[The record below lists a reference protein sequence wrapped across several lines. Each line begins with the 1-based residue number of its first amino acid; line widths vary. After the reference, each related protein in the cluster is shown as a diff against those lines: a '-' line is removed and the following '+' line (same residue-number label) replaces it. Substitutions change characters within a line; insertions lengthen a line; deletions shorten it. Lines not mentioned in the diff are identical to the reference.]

1 MRGLSTSKPFDPL
14 LEKDDGMDTNRAG
27 RTRTQRTATRVAAIT
42 VAGVLAAGVGG
53 VGGSASASGPPT
65 TDPKPLP
72 TAPRSD
78 RVDIKKPTFSNPTKV
93 DNPLFPIGN
102 LHSAVLLGNDAGHP
116 LKIETTLLRGTKTIE
131 WNGKKVKTLVSQ
143 FVSYLDGRIHEVAL
157 DWYAQ
162 ADDGAVWYFGE
173 DVFNFKD
180 GKVADMDGT
189 WLAGKDG
196 PAGMIM
202 PADPQVGQVYR
213 AENIPGYVF
222 EEVTVKAA
230 GLTVD
235 GPRGPVPGAMVGQE
249 NHLIESFYEDKTFA
263 PGYGEFRSGVGG
275 NLEALA
281 VAVPTDARPGPAPA
295 ELDTVS
301 RGATTIFDAAATGD
315 WATASATLNAMQGA
329 WDAHRAT
336 GAVPP
341 LLATQMDHALDTLG
355 GDALFPAVADQNVEG
370 ARGAAVAVGQ
380 AAADLQLQYRSVAEV
395 DRARFELWTRQL
407 VADSGAIE
415 PDAGN
420 VTGDVTVLRR
430 VWDRFGHTVDKS
442 VARDVEAQ
450 LKSLQAA
457 AKKEDVAKAAEGA
470 QRLFNTLAQV
480 RPAV

>member
-1 MRGLSTSKPFDPL
+1 
-14 LEKDDGMDTNRAG
+14 MDTNRAG
-27 RTRTQRTATRVAAIT
+27 TTRKRRIVKTVAAMS
-42 VAGVLAAGVGG
+42 VAGVLTAGVSGTG
-53 VGGSASASGPPT
+53 VSAGASRPT
-65 TDPKPLP
+65 TPDPKPLP

-78 RVDIKKPTFSNPTKV
+78 RVDIKTPTFSNSTRI

-102 LHSAVLLGNDAGHP
+102 LHSAILLGNDAGHP
-116 LKIETTLLRGTKTIE
+116 LRIETTLLPGTKTIE
-131 WNGKKVKTLVSQ
+131 WKGKKVKTLVSQ

-180 GKVADMDGT
+180 GVLADRDGT

-213 AENIPGYVF
+213 PENIPGKVF

-235 GPRGPVPGAMVGQE
+235 GPRGPVTGAIVGQE

-263 PGYGEFRSGVGG
+263 PGYGEFRSGVGV

-281 VAVPTDARPGPAPA
+281 VAVPTDARPGPVPA

-301 RGATTIFDAAATGD
+301 RGATTIFDAAVSGD
-315 WATASATLNAMQGA
+315 WATASATLNAMQSA
-329 WDAHRAT
+329 WDAHVAT

-341 LLATQMDHALDTLG
+341 LLATQMDRALDALR
-355 GDALFPAVADQNVEG
+355 GDVLLPAVTDQNVEG
-370 ARGAAVAVGQ
+370 ARAAAVAVGQ
-380 AAADLQLQYRSVAEV
+380 AAADLQLQYRPVTDV

-415 PDAGN
+415 PDTGN
-420 VTGDVTVLRR
+420 VAGDVTVLRR
-430 VWDRFGHTVDKS
+430 VWDRFGHTVDKP

-450 LKSLQAA
+450 LKSLEAA

-470 QRLFNTLAQV
+470 TRLSVLATNLGS
-480 RPAV
+480 AGSA